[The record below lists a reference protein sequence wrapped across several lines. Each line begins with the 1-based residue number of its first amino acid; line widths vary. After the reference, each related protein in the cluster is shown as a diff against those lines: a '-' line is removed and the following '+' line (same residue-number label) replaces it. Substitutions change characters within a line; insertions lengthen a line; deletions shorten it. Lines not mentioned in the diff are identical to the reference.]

1 MHCVILFLC
10 VSDVF
15 KEDPKY
21 EENEAAYVKLQKE
34 ILGSDSESG
43 EEGSDEDE
51 DSDEE
56 DSDGM

>member
-1 MHCVILFLC
+1 MFLIL
-10 VSDVF
+10 DVF

-56 DSDGM
+56 DSDGMKN